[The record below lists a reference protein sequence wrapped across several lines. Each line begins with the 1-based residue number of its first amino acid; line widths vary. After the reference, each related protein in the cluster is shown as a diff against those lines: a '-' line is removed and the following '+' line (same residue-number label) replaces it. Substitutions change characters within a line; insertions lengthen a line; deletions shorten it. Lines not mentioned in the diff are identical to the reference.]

1 MRFIGI
7 LSLLV
12 VGLLLLAGCTNTQEE
27 SQTGDQGPS
36 NQPTN
41 QPTQV
46 PVHQGNQEPVT
57 GNENQNLGQNQ
68 EPVQEEEVQQNHNQN
83 LDEMTWAALMSLG
96 QPIKCEY
103 EYKAEEGTTHGTV
116 YIKGDNV
123 RVEMDVEYT
132 SPSEGPQHVVY
143 ISKEDGVYLKLDKSM
158 FKDAPEDVDI
168 DCEWI
173 HYPRRNVPQ
182 ENTEVDTG
190 VDTDVDALESN
201 IRDPEMTV
209 DYHCE
214 VGNFGDEKF
223 EPDGKVCTFEELLQM
238 QMPAGYQ

>member
-46 PVHQGNQEPVT
+46 PVHQGNQEHVT
-57 GNENQNLGQNQ
+57 GNENQNQ
-68 EPVQEEEVQQNHNQN
+68 EPVQEEEVQQNQNQN

-96 QPIKCEY
+96 QPIKCEF
-103 EYKAEEGTTHGTV
+103 ESKTEDGTLHGTV
-116 YIKGDNV
+116 YLKGDNA
-123 RVEMDVEYT
+123 RVEMDLNSPT
-132 SPSEGPQHVVY
+132 STYYGPHHVVY
-143 ISKEDGVYLKLDKSM
+143 IVKKDGIYFKLEESM
-158 FKDAPEDVDI
+158 LGGTSEEVDI

-173 HYPRRNVPQ
+173 HFPQ
-182 ENTEVDTG
+182 ENTDVDMG
-190 VDTDVDALESN
+190 VDTDISALESN

>member
-1 MRFIGI
+1 MRYIGI

-12 VGLLLLAGCTNTQEE
+12 VGLLLLAGCTNTQGGG
-27 SQTGDQGPS
+27 QTGDQGPS
-36 NQPTN
+36 N

-46 PVHQGNQEPVT
+46 PVHQGNQEQVT
-57 GNENQNLGQNQ
+57 GNENQNQEQNQ
-68 EPVQEEEVQQNHNQN
+68 EQVQEEEVQQNQNQN

-103 EYKAEEGTTHGTV
+103 EYNAEEGTTHGTV
-116 YIKGDNV
+116 YLKGGNV

-132 SPSEGPQHVVY
+132 ATSEGPQHIVY

-158 FKDAPEDVDI
+158 LSDSPEEI

-173 HYPRRNVPQ
+173 YVPVD
-182 ENTEVDTG
+182 NTDVDMG

-201 IRDPEMTV
+201 IRNPEMTV
-209 DYHCE
+209 SYHCE